1 MVAFTRALLLSAVLA
16 HQALS
21 VPILEPRIFQTISTR
36 DTAILFDSPAFQD
49 PKNPGTLTTSF
60 RAFAFKNLLDL
71 SDVVDDLVDFIESFG
86 INVGSSLSILEE
98 RARLFGAIGLPF
110 KEIPVKIDGC
120 SVVPELDETE
130 LLPNLGMLERN
141 VNVGTCKSGA
151 LSAQIVLDS
160 SDTRKFQGT
169 VFPSP
174 PDGFGVISGEFYISI
189 HAYIYIRIYP
199 LLGVVLTAVRI
210 QQMSTTRSRSA
221 TCWTR

>member
-1 MVAFTRALLLSAVLA
+1 MVTFTKALLLSAVLA

-60 RAFAFKNLLDL
+60 RAFAFKNLIDF
-71 SDVVDDLVDFIESFG
+71 SDVVDDLVDFVESFG
-86 INVGSSLSILEE
+86 ITVGSSLSILEE

-120 SVVPELDETE
+120 SAVPELDETE
-130 LLPNLGMLERN
+130 LLPNLGMLERS
-141 VNVGTCKSGA
+141 VNVGTCRSGA
-151 LSAQIVLDS
+151 LNAVIVLES
-160 SDTRKFQGT
+160 PDTRKFQGT

-174 PDGFGVISGEFYISI
+174 PDGFGVISGEFQIPPPPCVYICMCPW
-189 HAYIYIRIYP
+189 Y
-199 LLGVVLTAVRI
+199 
-210 QQMSTTRSRSA
+210 
-221 TCWTR
+221 